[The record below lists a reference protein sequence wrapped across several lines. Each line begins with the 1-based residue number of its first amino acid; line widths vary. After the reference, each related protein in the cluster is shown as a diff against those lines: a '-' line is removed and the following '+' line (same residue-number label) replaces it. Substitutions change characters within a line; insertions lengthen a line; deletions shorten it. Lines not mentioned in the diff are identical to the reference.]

1 MTSQS
6 LAATSTV
13 ASNPYAAS
21 ATWVDLLRQ
30 RAVTEP
36 ALPAFTFLNDGE
48 TETGKLTNGELDAQ
62 ARAIGAKL
70 QARTQPGDR
79 VILAHPPG
87 LDFIAA
93 FFGCLYAGVIAV
105 PTFPP
110 RTNGNGHRMTARAR
124 GVVAHAK
131 PTVILTIASD
141 TDRVAAAL
149 ECDVPVVG
157 TDTIAIETA
166 AAWRAPTIDPQT
178 LCCLQYTSGTSGTP
192 KGVML
197 THAALLANCR
207 QIQDRFATSR
217 DTRAVLWLPPYHDM
231 GLVGAILHSL
241 FVGFDIVL
249 MPPSAFLQ
257 KPLRW
262 MAAIS
267 KYRATHA
274 GGPCFSFGLCAQQIS
289 DADAAKLDLS
299 CLNVTFTGA
308 ETVRPDVLGKF
319 TNKFAASGFDPRS
332 YLACYGMAET
342 TLLVSGVRPGAGLN
356 VGTPLTSSPGTPL
369 APSPGNPGEGLRK
382 TGTTAASAD
391 PLPSPPP
398 DYRERGQDAGGRSAS
413 HVSCGTVAIE
423 TELFIVDPATRQV
436 RSHGTVGEIWTRSP
450 SVAAGY
456 WQNPEATA
464 AAFAGHLSDGSKDIA
479 GPFVRTG
486 DLGFVRDGE
495 VFVTGRL
502 KELII
507 IRGVNHMPH
516 EVERTAEEAHAAVQ
530 PQGVA
535 AFSIDGPD
543 GERLALAIELQRAQR
558 NTNPEELI
566 AAVRAAVAEVHGLE
580 AHHVVLL
587 KPGGL
592 PRTPSGK
599 VQRSACRDGLADGS
613 LEPMHAS
620 VLATPSADAPEVAS
634 IAPDHPASAQAEDIS
649 AWLVAVLASALN
661 ASPDQIDPT
670 QPVGGY
676 GLGSAD
682 GVGFAGT
689 ISTRLG
695 IDLPATTLWDYPT
708 LAELAVYIAEILAG
722 GDLASAEAA

>member
-1 MTSQS
+1 MTPQS

-13 ASNPYAAS
+13 RSNPYAAS

-30 RAVTEP
+30 RATAEP
-36 ALPAFTFLNDGE
+36 ELPAFTFLNDGE
-48 TETGKLTNGELDAQ
+48 NETGKLTNGQLDQQ
-62 ARAIGAKL
+62 ARAIGAML
-70 QARTQPGDR
+70 QARTRPGDR

-141 TDRVAAAL
+141 ADRVAATL
-149 ECDVPVVG
+149 ECGVPVVG

-166 AAWRAPTIDPQT
+166 ASWRAPAINPQT

-241 FVGFDIVL
+241 FVGFDVVL

-262 MAAIS
+262 MAAIH

-299 CLNVTFTGA
+299 CLKVAFTGA
-308 ETVRPDVLGKF
+308 ETVRPDVLAKF
-319 TNKFAASGFDPRS
+319 TRKFAASGFDPQS

-342 TLLVSGVRPGAGLN
+342 TLLVSGVRPGAGLSKQKP
-356 VGTPLTSSPGTPL
+356 TDAKADAT
-369 APSPGNPGEGLRK
+369 EG
-382 TGTTAASAD
+382 S
-391 PLPSPPP
+391 
-398 DYRERGQDAGGRSAS
+398 E
-413 HVSCGTVAIE
+413 HVSCGTVAID

-464 AAFAGHLSDGSKDIA
+464 AAFAGHLSDGSKDVAGDIA

-502 KELII
+502 KELVI

-516 EVERTAEEAHAAVQ
+516 EVERTAEEAHPAVQ
-530 PQGVA
+530 PQGVV

-543 GERLALAIELQRAQR
+543 GERLALAVELQRARR
-558 NTNPEELI
+558 NTNPEELV
-566 AAVRAAVAEVHGLE
+566 AAVRSAVAEVHGLE

-587 KPGGL
+587 RPGGL

-613 LEPMHAS
+613 LELVHAS
-620 VLATPSADAPEVAS
+620 VLASPCVDAPEVAS
-634 IAPDHPASAQAEDIS
+634 IAPDHPASAQAEDIR

-661 ASPDQIDPT
+661 TKPEQIDPT
-670 QPVGGY
+670 QPVSAY

-682 GVGFAGT
+682 AVGFAGT

-708 LAELAVYIAEILAG
+708 LAGLAVYIAGILATTL
-722 GDLASAEAA
+722 DTQAA

>member
-1 MTSQS
+1 MTSHT
-6 LAATSTV
+6 LAATSASLSTV
-13 ASNPYAAS
+13 AANPYAAS

-30 RAVTEP
+30 RATTEP

-48 TETGKLTNGELDAQ
+48 TETGKLTNGQLDAQ
-62 ARAIGAKL
+62 ARAIGAML
-70 QARTQPGDR
+70 QGRTQPGDR

-149 ECDVPVVG
+149 ECSVPVVG

-166 AAWRAPTIDPQT
+166 AAWRAPQIDPQT

-217 DTRAVLWLPPYHDM
+217 DTRTVLWLPPYHDM

-241 FVGFDIVL
+241 FVGFDVVL

-262 MAAIS
+262 MTAIH

-299 CLNVTFTGA
+299 CLKVTFTGA
-308 ETVRPDVLGKF
+308 ETVRPDVLAKF
-319 TNKFAASGFDPRS
+319 SYKFAASGFNPQS

-342 TLLVSGVRPGAGLN
+342 TLLVSGVRPGAGLSKQK
-356 VGTPLTSSPGTPL
+356 PADAKESS
-369 APSPGNPGEGLRK
+369 E
-382 TGTTAASAD
+382 
-391 PLPSPPP
+391 
-398 DYRERGQDAGGRSAS
+398 
-413 HVSCGTVAIE
+413 HVSCGSVAIE
-423 TELFIVDPATRQV
+423 TELFIVDPATRKV

-456 WQNPEATA
+456 WQNPQATA

-495 VFVTGRL
+495 VFITGRL

-535 AFSIDGPD
+535 AFSIDGPE

-566 AAVRAAVAEVHGLE
+566 AAIRAAIAEVHGLE

-599 VQRSACRDGLADGS
+599 VQRSACRAGS
-613 LEPMHAS
+613 GRRHRSNRCTPACWP
-620 VLATPSADAPEVAS
+620 TPSADAPDVQS

-661 ASPDQIDPT
+661 ASPDQIDPA
-670 QPVGGY
+670 QPVGSY

-682 GVGFAGT
+682 AVGFAGT

-708 LAELAVYIAEILAG
+708 LSELAVYISEVLTTGNAA
-722 GDLASAEAA
+722 AEAA